1 MPFSTPFKSSPSL
14 LSLSVFSD
22 SWLVGW
28 ESSLFLDA
36 VWEMALL
43 VLRASSLISESS
55 SEEGDCSMLLK
66 SRL

>member
-1 MPFSTPFKSSPSL
+1 M
-14 LSLSVFSD
+14 
-22 SWLVGW
+22 GW